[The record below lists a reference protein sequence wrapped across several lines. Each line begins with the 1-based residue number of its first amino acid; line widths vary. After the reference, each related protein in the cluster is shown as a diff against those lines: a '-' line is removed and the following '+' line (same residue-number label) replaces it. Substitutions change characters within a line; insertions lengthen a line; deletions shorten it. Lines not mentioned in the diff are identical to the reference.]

1 VTNDGIEVGV
11 QDERKLFAKNRAG
24 LYVFDANPKFALRNA
39 LVALATSAAAETIEG
54 NLRDATT
61 IERKQMIEARNLELN
76 LGAPSAELKRML
88 YSGNITSTGVLP
100 AHVDMAQQ
108 AFGKNVIV
116 LKGATVSK
124 SMLRTSEI
132 KVKLETK
139 VNIVVT
145 LDIMH
150 VLGTNML
157 IGVTNETGMILAQF
171 LPANYAAK
179 DCKLAGR
186 RPLRRPRIGLH

>member
-1 VTNDGIEVGV
+1 M
-11 QDERKLFAKNRAG
+11 LF
-24 LYVFDANPKFALRNA
+24 
-39 LVALATSAAAETIEG
+39 I
-54 NLRDATT
+54 
-61 IERKQMIEARNLELN
+61 
-76 LGAPSAELKRML
+76 
-88 YSGNITSTGVLP
+88 GNITSTGVLL

-124 SMLRTSEI
+124 SLPRTSEI
-132 KVKLETK
+132 RVRLETK
-139 VNIVVT
+139 INIVVT

-157 IGVTNETGMILAQF
+157 IGVTNETGMTLAQF

-179 DCKLAGR
+179 DCKLAIER
-186 RPLRRPRIGLH
+186 M